1 MRSLGKA
8 TAALPL
14 RDGPVLRRGFAQ
26 TLRVG
31 SKNFTEQF
39 MLDGHAPSL
48 AFSKAQSPLTYWFS
62 VRTSMLI
69 LNLKTAKVLGITV
82 HWSFK
87 LDRQPAAV
95 NVASSRLYLALMSP
109 PASGA
114 CKTSKTML
122 MRMLPTA

>member
-8 TAALPL
+8 TAAIPL

-39 MLDGHAPSL
+39 MLDGHAPPL

-87 LDRQPAAV
+87 LDRHPAAV

>member
-8 TAALPL
+8 TAAIPL
-14 RDGPVLRRGFAQ
+14 RDGPVLRRDFAQ
-26 TLRVG
+26 TLKSRLQELHGTV
-31 SKNFTEQF
+31 
-39 MLDGHAPSL
+39 HARRPCPSARIL
-48 AFSKAQSPLTYWFS
+48 KGTKPSDLLVQCP
-62 VRTSMLI
+62 TSMLI